1 MPTEKK
7 ILYAMQCVLFLLG
20 ATFIYG
26 IIWQPMT
33 ADGTEHSKTVLGF
46 ILGTLFGTLLNYNW
60 GTSKGS
66 VDKTE
71 AAEKRL
77 DTAAGNPTEG
87 GPAVTQKKTE
97 TTETTLVSNP
107 TEIIKKEGE
116 K

>member
-20 ATFIYG
+20 AAFIYG
-26 IIWQPMT
+26 IIWSPMT
-33 ADGTEHSKTVLGF
+33 KDGIEHSKTVLGF

-60 GTSKGS
+60 GTSKGN

-77 DTAAGNPTEG
+77 DAVTGTPTEG
-87 GPAVTQKKTE
+87 GPAVTQTKTE

-107 TEIIKKEGE
+107 TEVKKEGE
-116 K
+116 A